1 MKLTAFILS
10 ITMLI
15 QGMSITY
22 NDILNLDEFIEHAK
36 FHQEH
41 HGDNFFEFLSKHYG
55 ELKEQHSE
63 EHQEEQSEH
72 EQLPF
77 QNEFRCCLDFSRIA
91 SNFTEINFDF
101 TSFFIEKKSVF
112 HYQNIYTSPD
122 KLGLFQPPRN
132 A

>member
-22 NDILNLDEFIEHAK
+22 NDILNLDKFMEHAK
-36 FHQEH
+36 FHKEQY
-41 HGDNFFEFLSKHYG
+41 GDNFLEFLSKHYG
-55 ELKEQHSE
+55 ELKEQHSK
-63 EHQEEQSEH
+63 EHQEEKSEH

-77 QNEFRCCLDFSRIA
+77 QGDFRCCLDFSRIL
-91 SNFTEINFDF
+91 SKISEFNFHFLDF
-101 TSFFIEKKSVF
+101 FVERNPVF
-112 HYQNIYTSPD
+112 RYQNIYTSPD
-122 KLGLFQPPRN
+122 KLGVFQPPKN